1 MLLPES
7 LKSAPGRDPSDSP
20 LGRFLLHP
28 GQTLRNAAEQ
38 LLTGA
43 AAILQHVWP
52 GLLAVVVVLVAG
64 TVARRAW
71 QARRL
76 ADGARCVTILLPPA
90 VDAAGAHA
98 LWANLHGLIR
108 PSWRVRLAGQPH
120 LAFELVWTP
129 RHVEICLWVPGTV
142 PPELVERGI
151 AAAWQGAQTRT
162 EAPKPP
168 LSLTGS
174 AAGGEL
180 RLAQPEWF
188 PLNLDQRADPLRAV
202 FGSVGGLR
210 EGEGACVQMLA
221 RPVGARR
228 LARSRRAAR
237 ALRSGQSITHAGR
250 LLDLFSPGPS
260 GTRRAGDDPT
270 IAPDVRMILAKA
282 AGQGWEAVV
291 RYGVSSPAQGPATR
305 RQLRGRAHALA
316 AAYAALDGRNRL
328 ERHRLRQP
336 ARVLAAR
343 RLRHGDLVS
352 VAELAM
358 LAHLPTDAAVP
369 GLARAAA
376 RMVAPVPWLR
386 TLGKVLGDADAGPPR
401 PVAIT
406 AADARHHL
414 HVVGATGVGKS
425 TLIVNMVL
433 DDVAQRCGVV
443 VVDPSGDLVND
454 LLDRLPAA
462 VGERLVLL
470 DPTED
475 QAPPILNMLDGPDPD
490 LAVDHVVGIFS
501 RIYGSYWGPR
511 TDDILRACCLTLLR
525 QPQGEVTL
533 ADVPRLLGDAEFRRL
548 YVQAIASDAGLE
560 GFWSWY
566 EQLTGWAR
574 AQAVGPVL
582 NKLRAFFLRPFVNR
596 VVAGGASS
604 FNLDQL
610 LDDGGVLLARVPK
623 GLLGEE
629 TSRLLGSFVLSKV
642 WQAATHRARVGEPA
656 RRDMCAYADEAHNF
670 LNLPI
675 RFDEALAEARKYRLS
690 LCLAHQY
697 LGQLPRE
704 LREAISANARNK
716 LIFTVSPED
725 ATALERHVAPELT
738 AHDLANLGAFQAAAR
753 LVASGAEQPACTLRT
768 RSAPAAVPGRASDLR
783 AQARQRFGRTDQQ
796 RHHQGVRQQVGA
808 DEAAA
813 RQHPG
818 SAADTGLATTP
829 TPTSG
834 TNGRQHQ

>member
-1 MLLPES
+1 VV
-7 LKSAPGRDPSDSP
+7 AAT
-20 LGRFLLHP
+20 
-28 GQTLRNAAEQ
+28 TL
-38 LLTGA
+38 
-43 AAILQHVWP
+43 
-52 GLLAVVVVLVAG
+52 
-64 TVARRAW
+64 ARRAW

-76 ADGARCVTILLPPA
+76 AEGARCITIMAPPA
-90 VDAAGAHA
+90 VDAAGAQA

-108 PSWRVRLAGQPH
+108 PSWRARLAGQPH

-129 RHVEICLWVPGTV
+129 QRVDIRLWVPGTI
-142 PPELVERGI
+142 PPELVERAI
-151 AAAWQGAQTRT
+151 MAAWPGAQTRT
-162 EAPKPP
+162 ETPQPP
-168 LSLTGS
+168 LPLTGS

-188 PLNLDQRADPLRAV
+188 PLNLDQQADPLRAV

-210 EGEGACVQMLA
+210 EGESACVQVLA

-228 LARSRRAAR
+228 LARARRAAR
-237 ALRSGQSITHAGR
+237 ALRSGQSITRHGR
-250 LLDLFSPGPS
+250 LLDLLSPGPS
-260 GTRRAGDDPT
+260 ASRPGDDPT
-270 IAPDVRMILAKA
+270 IAPDIRLILAKS

-291 RYGVSSPAQGPATR
+291 RYGVSSPVQGPATR

-343 RLRHGDLVS
+343 RLRREDLVS

-376 RMVAPVPWLR
+376 RTVAPVPWLR

-414 HVVGATGVGKS
+414 HMVGATGVGKS
-425 TLIVNMVL
+425 TLIVNLVL
-433 DDVAQRCGVV
+433 DDVAQRRGVV

-454 LLDRLPAA
+454 LLDRLPAE

-470 DPTED
+470 DPSED
-475 QAPPILNMLDGPDPD
+475 QAPPILNMLDAPDPD

-525 QPQGEVTL
+525 QPHGEVTL
-533 ADVPRLLGDAEFRRL
+533 ADVPRLLGDGEFRRP
-548 YVQAIASDAGLE
+548 YVQAVAADAGLE

-574 AQAVGPVL
+574 AQAAGPVL

-604 FNLDQL
+604 FNLDEL

-642 WQAATHRARVGEPA
+642 WQSATHRARVGEPA

-697 LGQLPRE
+697 LGQLPKE

-716 LIFTVSPED
+716 LIFAVSPED

-753 LVASGAEQPACTLRT
+753 LVAGGAEQPACTLRT
-768 RSAPAAVPGRASDLR
+768 RSAPAVIPGRASDLR
-783 AQARQRFGRTDQQ
+783 TQARQRFGRTDQQ
-796 RHHQGVRQQVGA
+796 RHRQGVRQQVGA

-818 SAADTGLATTP
+818 SAADTGLAATP

-834 TNGRQHQ
+834 ANRRQRQ